1 MVRAAFDAYK
11 EQAKSTL
18 EHEKLQMLQ
27 RSWTLASHA
36 AAVQGGGGASRL
48 SVSALP
54 HKRSE
59 PPSPQH
65 LQSSSVEPH
74 RATSHAML
82 DPACATGAGAPPPR
96 LGLGASPLPQRDSSH
111 SLPREFLPPLS
122 PHPTPAGRRS
132 C

>member
-1 MVRAAFDAYK
+1 MERAAFNAYK

-36 AAVQGGGGASRL
+36 AAVQGGGGAGRL

-59 PPSPQH
+59 LPPSPQH
-65 LQSSSVEPH
+65 VKSSLVDPH
-74 RATSHAML
+74 RASSHAML

-96 LGLGASPLPQRDSSH
+96 LGASPLPQRESSH

-122 PHPTPAGRRS
+122 PNHAHACLPP
-132 C
+132 

>member
-1 MVRAAFDAYK
+1 MERAYFVAYK
-11 EQAKSTL
+11 EQAKPTL

-59 PPSPQH
+59 SPSPQH
-65 LQSSSVEPH
+65 LQSSSVDPH
-74 RATSHAML
+74 RASSHAML

-96 LGLGASPLPQRDSSH
+96 LGASPLPQRDSSH

-122 PHPTPAGRRS
+122 PHHAPAGRRS